1 MFEQFNS
8 ISSKEWKQKIQF
20 ELKGQDYN
28 ETLVSETLEGIKIKP
43 FYHFDDNI
51 NAINVSTKAK
61 DFKILQDIFVFDIQ
75 KSNTKAIESLF
86 KGADSIRFTL
96 DKIIDIELLMQNLDN
111 QYKYYFNLKFLDL
124 EFIQNLNIFAKKHNY
139 LFTICIDP
147 IGNLVQE
154 GNWFINFENDFKVL
168 NQIFD
173 ISFLNIQSS
182 IYQNAGA
189 NMVQQLAYTM
199 AHLHEY
205 FGNIDKIDS
214 QITIEMAIGGNYFFE
229 IAKIRAMR
237 LLFNSLANEYNHTL
251 DCNIIAIPSKRN
263 KTLYDYNVNMLR
275 TTTECMSAILGGA
288 NEISNLPYDAIYHK
302 TNEFGDRISRNQLL
316 ILKEESY
323 FNQVNNPADGTYYIE
338 TITQQLAEKA
348 LELFKEIE
356 KNGGFLAQLHQGTI
370 QKKIAESAAKEQEL
384 FDNQEII
391 LVGTNKYPNKND
403 QMKNELELFPFV
415 KQNNKKTIISPII
428 EKRLAE
434 KLEQERLEL

>member
-1 MFEQFNS
+1 
-8 ISSKEWKQKIQF
+8 
-20 ELKGQDYN
+20 
-28 ETLVSETLEGIKIKP
+28 LEGIKIKP
-43 FYHFDDNI
+43 IYHFDENI
-51 NAINVSTKAK
+51 NTNNVSTKAK
-61 DFKILQDIFVFDIQ
+61 DFKILQDIFVFDVL
-75 KSNTKAIESLF
+75 KSNTKANESLS

-96 DKIIDIELLMQNLDN
+96 DKIIDLKLLMQNLNN
-111 QYKYYFNLKFLDL
+111 QSKYYFNLKFLDL

-139 LFTICIDP
+139 LFTISIDP
-147 IGNLVQE
+147 IGNLVKE
-154 GNWFINFENDFKVL
+154 GNWFVNFENDFKVL

-199 AHLHEY
+199 GHLHEY

-214 QITIEMAIGGNYFFE
+214 QITIEMAIGVNYFFE

-302 TNEFGDRISRNQLL
+302 TNEFGDRIARNQLL

-323 FNQVNNPADGTYYIE
+323 FNQVNNPTDGTYYIE

-356 KNGGFLAQLHQGTI
+356 KNGGFLSQLHQGTI
-370 QKKIAESAAKEQEL
+370 QKKIAESAAKEQKL

-434 KLEQERLEL
+434 KMEQERLKLE